1 MPPWW
6 HFSTYPSLYG
16 LGSYILGRPSPV
28 SSCRGFS
35 FLFSD
40 DHTLLLSLVFACR
53 TADPLEQ
60 QHTVQICDCCW
71 FLSSLR
77 TPRLYLFPLALWDRQ
92 DRSQCLQQPLKNS
105 GYWTRISAF
114 SFPPREN
121 SWTESYPNDV
131 VLSQGKSYGQWM
143 RNTPNHYL
151 CSHRLPIF
159 IFYSL
164 NTTCPGGIF
173 FFVFFYFLAF
183 IRFSV
188 FGICVWVSDINLG
201 IISVMISSVP
211 FLFFLLLVLTSHIY
225 YTVCSSLTV
234 LTCSYASFHSFF
246 SLLFSFKSFL
256 SIYLAAQ
263 RLFPQLFP
271 IY

>member
-1 MPPWW
+1 MDWVC
-6 HFSTYPSLYG
+6 TYWEDLHGQLLWRFQFPL
-16 LGSYILGRPSPV
+16 
-28 SSCRGFS
+28 
-35 FLFSD
+35 SD
-40 DHTLLLSLVFACR
+40 DPTLLLSGVCLPYCRSSGAAAHCPNLWLLLVS
-53 TADPLEQ
+53 Q
-60 QHTVQICDCCW
+60 QP
-71 FLSSLR
+71 S

-114 SFPPREN
+114 PFPPREN

-151 CSHRLPIF
+151 CSHRPPIF

-246 SLLFSFKSFL
+246 SLLFSSKSFL